1 MLCVRLSNYVGAKAL
16 KINENFVASRLYL
29 NRTDIETFP
38 NRLVF
43 RTTQAK
49 VQEFLQEISPDEG
62 EEWITEEIVALGEVP
77 FIVLPFILRTQDSA
91 HTTFKQ
97 STGTREA
104 FEFGCCNPVLII
116 NHNTV
121 PTLCSGCPRSIELHG
136 AVCPDYV
143 EGSLSCLKVG
153 MLTLERNV
161 FALNERGELMYVTS
175 NEENRGEELGS
186 GENTA
191 NGNAETGAAEAS

>member
-1 MLCVRLSNYVGAKAL
+1 MLCIRLNNYIGAEAM

-29 NRTDIETFP
+29 SNTDTDTFP

-43 RTTQAK
+43 QTTQAK
-49 VQEFLQEISPDEG
+49 AQELLREINPGEG
-62 EEWITEEIVALGEVP
+62 EEWITEEIGALGDEP
-77 FIVLPFILRTQDSA
+77 YLVLPFILRTMENA

-97 STGTREA
+97 ATGVRNA
-104 FEFGCCNPVLII
+104 FEFGCGNPVLII
-116 NHNTV
+116 NHAVV
-121 PTLCSGCPRSIELHG
+121 PSLCAGCPRSLTLGG

-143 EGSLSCLKVG
+143 EGSLSCLKAG
-153 MLTLERNV
+153 MITLERNA

-186 GENTA
+186 GEDTA
-191 NGNAETGAAEAS
+191 DGSAETGVAEAN